1 MLVTEWVLLAEA
13 RRNFGDKWHGV
24 SDVETRYRQREV
36 DLWANERSRQL
47 LQMRSDVVRHMRR
60 RLWEQGFVEVETPL
74 LHPIAGGATAR
85 PFVTHH
91 NTFDTDFYLRV
102 APELYLKRLV
112 VGGFDKVFE
121 IGRSFRNEG
130 ISPRHN
136 PEFTTLELYQAYAD
150 YNDTMVVFEEL
161 VAGLALDVLGTTKLT
176 YGGRDLDL
184 TTPWRRATMSELV
197 AEATGFALDVRSPRQ
212 ELVKVATEVGIE
224 VEAGWGP
231 GKILLEI
238 YEKTTETG
246 LWGPVFVIDY
256 PAEVSPLARRH
267 RDGPDLVERYEP
279 VVAGRELGN
288 GFTELIDPDDQRARF
303 EEQAAK
309 ARAGDDEESAVVDED
324 YLRALEYGLPPT
336 SGFGLGVDRLLML
349 LGDVANIREVIAF
362 PTLRPDGAERA
373 VPSCRTAS
381 SDLLKRRDLSSNLS
395 HGSLTSRPQYWGC
408 RRTVVVRARAHQ
420 RVRGGHHVSH
430 SHRRSRSRR
439 CPDLRRRRHR
449 RRVDPHHG
457 FHRDA
462 DGGHC
467 AKLPALQAK
476 VQKVEAKV
484 STWVPKAEAR
494 EAKAKAAGHTKLADA
509 IANRITRVQNRES
522 KVNARLAKAQARAAP
537 GGRAAAERRQL
548 SGERESGHRR
558 GRPCGGR
565 LAIPGRIRRRR
576 GRHEF
581 RPVDTR

>member
-1 MLVTEWVLLAEA
+1 MDDVPLDDASTDAPVPLDIPYRFDRTHQTAEIVAGWSSLEPGDESGVTVGVAGRLMLLRKQGKAAFGELRDASGAVQLFARATVTERFDEFVKLNLGDWIGATGEVVRTRRGELSVLVTEWVLLAEA

-60 RLWEQGFVEVETPL
+60 RLWDQGFVEVETPL

-112 VGGFDKVFE
+112 VGGFDRVFE

-150 YNDTMVVFEEL
+150 YTDTMVVFEEL
-161 VAGLALDVLGTTKLT
+161 VAGLALDVLGTTQLT

-184 TTPWRRATMSELV
+184 TTPWRRATMSELI
-197 AEATGFALDVRSPRQ
+197 AESTGFTLDVRSPSE
-212 ELVKVATEVGIE
+212 ELAKVATEVGIE
-224 VEAGWGP
+224 VEDGWGP

-238 YEKTTETG
+238 YEKTTETE

-267 RDGPDLVERYEP
+267 RDAPELVERYEP

-309 ARAGDDEESAVVDED
+309 ARAGDDEESAVVDDD

-362 PTLRPDGAERA
+362 PTLRPDKG
-373 VPSCRTAS
+373 
-381 SDLLKRRDLSSNLS
+381 
-395 HGSLTSRPQYWGC
+395 
-408 RRTVVVRARAHQ
+408 
-420 RVRGGHHVSH
+420 
-430 SHRRSRSRR
+430 
-439 CPDLRRRRHR
+439 
-449 RRVDPHHG
+449 
-457 FHRDA
+457 
-462 DGGHC
+462 
-467 AKLPALQAK
+467 
-476 VQKVEAKV
+476 
-484 STWVPKAEAR
+484 
-494 EAKAKAAGHTKLADA
+494 
-509 IANRITRVQNRES
+509 
-522 KVNARLAKAQARAAP
+522 
-537 GGRAAAERRQL
+537 
-548 SGERESGHRR
+548 
-558 GRPCGGR
+558 
-565 LAIPGRIRRRR
+565 
-576 GRHEF
+576 
-581 RPVDTR
+581 

>member
-1 MLVTEWVLLAEA
+1 MSEVVPSSAARSAGDEIPYRFARTHDAAQVIESWSHLAPGEESGETVAVAGRLMLLRPQGKLAFAQLRDASGSVQLFALAAVTARFDEFIRLNLGDWIGARGEVVRTKRGELSVKVAEWELLAQA

-47 LQMRSDVVRHMRR
+47 LTLRSNVVQALRT
-60 RLWEQGFVEVETPL
+60 RLWAQGFVEVETPI

-91 NTFDTDFYLRV
+91 NTLDMDLYLRV

-161 VAGLALDVLGTTKLT
+161 VAGVARDLLGTTVLS
-176 YGGRDLDL
+176 YGGRELDL
-184 TTPWRRATMSELV
+184 TPPWRRATLAELIT
-197 AEATGFALDVRSPRQ
+197 EATGFSLSVRSPRD
-212 ELVKVATEVGIE
+212 ELVKVATEVGIG
-224 VEAGWGP
+224 VADDWGP

-238 YEKTTETG
+238 YEKTTEAE

-256 PAEVSPLARRH
+256 PAEVSPLARGH

-288 GFTELIDPDDQRARF
+288 GFSELIDPDDQRARF
-303 EEQAAK
+303 MEQAARH
-309 ARAGDDEESAVVDED
+309 AAGDEEAAEVDEE

-349 LGDVANIREVIAF
+349 LGDVTNIREVIAF
-362 PTLRPDGAERA
+362 PTLRPEAARPER
-373 VPSCRTAS
+373 
-381 SDLLKRRDLSSNLS
+381 
-395 HGSLTSRPQYWGC
+395 
-408 RRTVVVRARAHQ
+408 
-420 RVRGGHHVSH
+420 
-430 SHRRSRSRR
+430 
-439 CPDLRRRRHR
+439 
-449 RRVDPHHG
+449 
-457 FHRDA
+457 
-462 DGGHC
+462 
-467 AKLPALQAK
+467 
-476 VQKVEAKV
+476 
-484 STWVPKAEAR
+484 
-494 EAKAKAAGHTKLADA
+494 
-509 IANRITRVQNRES
+509 
-522 KVNARLAKAQARAAP
+522 
-537 GGRAAAERRQL
+537 
-548 SGERESGHRR
+548 
-558 GRPCGGR
+558 
-565 LAIPGRIRRRR
+565 
-576 GRHEF
+576 
-581 RPVDTR
+581 

>member
-1 MLVTEWVLLAEA
+1 MSEPPGDDPVPPDIPYRFDRTHQTAAVVAGWSALAPGEESGVTVGVAGRIMLLRDQGRAAFAELRDASGSVQLFARSTETERFEEFTKLNLGDWVGVTGEVLRTRRGELSVKVASWELLAEA
-13 RRNFGDKWHGV
+13 RRNFGDKWRGV

-47 LQMRSDVVRHMRR
+47 LRLRSDVVQRMRQ
-60 RLWEQGFVEVETPL
+60 RLWDQGFVEVETPL

-91 NTFDTDFYLRV
+91 NTFDIDLYLRV

-150 YNDTMVVFEEL
+150 YTDTMVVFEEL
-161 VAGLALDVLGTTKLT
+161 VAGLAQDVLGTTKLT
-176 YGGRDLDL
+176 YGGRDLNL
-184 TTPWRRATMSELV
+184 TTPWRRATMSELI
-197 AEATGFALDVRSPRQ
+197 AEATGFALDVRSPRE
-212 ELVKVATEVGIE
+212 ELARVAAEVGIE
-224 VEAGWGP
+224 VEADWGP

-238 YEKTTETG
+238 YEKTTETE

-267 RDGPDLVERYEP
+267 RDGPGLVERYEP

-362 PTLRPDGAERA
+362 PTLRPD
-373 VPSCRTAS
+373 
-381 SDLLKRRDLSSNLS
+381 
-395 HGSLTSRPQYWGC
+395 
-408 RRTVVVRARAHQ
+408 
-420 RVRGGHHVSH
+420 RG
-430 SHRRSRSRR
+430 
-439 CPDLRRRRHR
+439 
-449 RRVDPHHG
+449 
-457 FHRDA
+457 
-462 DGGHC
+462 
-467 AKLPALQAK
+467 
-476 VQKVEAKV
+476 
-484 STWVPKAEAR
+484 
-494 EAKAKAAGHTKLADA
+494 
-509 IANRITRVQNRES
+509 
-522 KVNARLAKAQARAAP
+522 
-537 GGRAAAERRQL
+537 
-548 SGERESGHRR
+548 
-558 GRPCGGR
+558 
-565 LAIPGRIRRRR
+565 
-576 GRHEF
+576 
-581 RPVDTR
+581 